1 MLPWQRRTVKPS
13 AALTSPSEDPSLD
26 EAPILHVDLD
36 AFFAS
41 VEILDDP
48 TLRGKPVCV
57 GGGGDRGVVASASY
71 EARRFGVRSAMPSV
85 LARRLC
91 PGIVMLPGRFDRY
104 EEYSKRFHALVED
117 LTPEY
122 EPLGLDEVFAD
133 LRSLNRLGVRPVAA
147 AWALRARINDE
158 LSLRCGIGLGRNKL
172 FAKIASKHSKPRV
185 EDGRL
190 VEGAGVVWVSPAL
203 EEAWLAA
210 MPVDALWGVGPAT
223 ANKLRRLGLGYVRD
237 LSRVDEAT
245 LSSHVGPALAATL
258 VAYARGEDLREVDS
272 DRRAKSLGH
281 EETFARSLHGLV
293 EVSAKVHDQS
303 AVVAR
308 TLRDH
313 ERVARTISVVVRYDD
328 FTGVTRAQ
336 TLPFGIDDEEAVA
349 AIAEAL
355 VATIDL
361 DQAVR
366 LVGVHASGFISP
378 DRNALQLSFGLA
390 GDEAD
395 LRQRATQRSLERQVS
410 RGSLREAVDEV
421 RRRFGQ
427 TAVAQG
433 SDLST
438 EGVEIAG
445 QRGKTMFG
453 PEWRRGPSPGGR

>member
-1 MLPWQRRTVKPS
+1 M
-13 AALTSPSEDPSLD
+13 TSPSEDPSLD

-41 VEILDDP
+41 VEVLDDP

-57 GGGGDRGVVASASY
+57 GGAGERGVVASASY
-71 EARRFGVRSAMPSV
+71 EARRYGVRSAMPSV
-85 LARRLC
+85 VARRLC
-91 PGIVMLPGRFDRY
+91 PDLVMLPGRFDRY
-104 EEYSKRFHALVED
+104 EEYSKRFHTLVEG

-133 LRSLNRLGVRPVAA
+133 LRGLHRLGVRPVAA
-147 AWALRARINDE
+147 AWALRARITDE

-172 FAKIASKHSKPRV
+172 FAKIASKQSKPRV

-223 ANKLRRLGLGYVRD
+223 AAKLRRLGLGYVRD
-237 LSRVDEAT
+237 LARVDEAT
-245 LSSHVGPALAATL
+245 LRGHVGPALAATL
-258 VAYARGEDLREVDS
+258 VAYAQGEDRREVDS
-272 DRRAKSLGH
+272 DRRAKSLGN
-281 EETFARSLHGLV
+281 EQTFARSLLGLV
-293 EVSAKVHDQS
+293 EVTPRVREHA

-308 TLRDH
+308 TLREH

-355 VATIDL
+355 VATVDL
-361 DQAVR
+361 SQAVR
-366 LVGVHASGFISP
+366 LVGVHASGLIAP
-378 DRNALQLSFGLA
+378 DQNALQLSFGLE

-410 RGSLREAVDEV
+410 REALRDAVDEV
-421 RRRFGQ
+421 RRRFGR
-427 TAVAQG
+427 TAVASG
-433 SDLST
+433 SDLS
-438 EGVEIAG
+438 EVGVDVAT

-453 PEWRRGPSPGGR
+453 PEWRQTPSPGGR